1 MNRRQQRGGSP
12 AFAVLLAL
20 TILFAAFAAFAQVE
34 IVIPRCSPIETY
46 TVDEPCGA
54 HSPWTP
60 PVTKLRDWGTANW
73 TTKHTL
79 EMAGYGVLRLYD
91 TAQSRTIAKNPD
103 KWKEVGPISS
113 LFYGEHPSVAA
124 VHRFN
129 LLAFLG
135 VWLVAYNLDTGRSGW
150 LWGNIA
156 VEAYT
161 VNSNRKIGL
170 KPDWPLFGAAFRW

>member
-1 MNRRQQRGGSP
+1 MKRRQQRGGSP
-12 AFAVLLAL
+12 KFAVLLAL
-20 TILFAAFAAFAQVE
+20 LFAAFAAFAQ
-34 IVIPRCSPIETY
+34 
-46 TVDEPCGA
+46 EP
-54 HSPWTP
+54 P
-60 PVTKLRDWGTANW
+60 PEAKLRDWGTSNW

-79 EMAGYGVLRLYD
+79 EMGGYGVLRLYD

-103 KWKEVGPISS
+103 KWKEVGAISS
-113 LFYGEHPSVAA
+113 VFYGEHPSVAE

-135 VWLVAYNLDTGRSGW
+135 VWLVAYNLDPPGRSGW

-156 VEAYT
+156 VEAYV
-161 VNSNRKIGL
+161 VNSNRKLGL